1 MSCQKDLCALLE
13 EAIEMLEEARSDASK
28 CQHKCNKSAGVR
40 LRKTCQDVELSLAM
54 FVQRFRNLKIDHVLR
69 AKRNK

>member
-1 MSCQKDLCALLE
+1 MSCQEDLCALLE

-40 LRKTCQDVELSLAM
+40 LRKTCQDV
-54 FVQRFRNLKIDHVLR
+54 R
-69 AKRNK
+69 AKLGDVRAKVQELKDRPRSACKEE